1 MHSRTNDLDD
11 DALAELAREWRLRA
25 ARGEQLAFG
34 VAQAFEA
41 EQRRRQRIQES
52 QAQPLASP
60 TQQKEALS
68 RSWWKF
74 W

>member
-1 MHSRTNDLDD
+1 MRSRTNDLDD
-11 DALAELAREWRLRA
+11 DQLAELALEWRARA

-41 EQRRRQRIQES
+41 EQRRRRHTQES
-52 QAQPLASP
+52 QVQPLESP
-60 TQQKEALS
+60 TQRKEAPS
-68 RSWWKF
+68 RPWWKF

>member
-1 MHSRTNDLDD
+1 MRSRTNDLDD
-11 DALAELAREWRLRA
+11 DQLTELAVVWRARA

-41 EQRRRQRIQES
+41 EQRRRERIQES
-52 QAQPLASP
+52 QVQPLVAP
-60 TQQKEALS
+60 AQRKKALS
-68 RSWWKF
+68 RPWWKV

>member
-1 MHSRTNDLDD
+1 MHSRPTDLDD
-11 DALAELAREWRLRA
+11 DQLAELAHEWRARA

-41 EQRRRQRIQES
+41 EQRRRQRIHES
-52 QAQPLASP
+52 QVQQLASP
-60 TQQKEALS
+60 TQRKKVLS
-68 RSWWKF
+68 PPWWKF